1 MYDCDVFDYDCKTEY
16 EDKTIDVEHCDDG
29 VSAVTEL
36 ELDAEG
42 QTMYDCDV
50 FDYDCKTEYEDKT
63 IDVEHCDDGVSAVTE
78 LELDV
83 EGTRNNGVSAVT
95 ENELDAEGTETT
107 SIPTTTL
114 MIVSENQTL
123 FIGRDYY
130 ARENKRHEKKP
141 RPTRRLYECDKLS
154 FLLLRAIQ
162 VRQLDFLPEMNGQ
175 VYK

>member
-1 MYDCDVFDYDCKTEY
+1 MGKLWTLIVTVSIWTSRNSTKSSIIWDKPCTTATSLIMTVRQSTRTRRLMSSTATMVSLPSRNLNSTSKAPETMVFLLSRKMNSTP
-16 EDKTIDVEHCDDG
+16 K
-29 VSAVTEL
+29 AP
-36 ELDAEG
+36 
-42 QTMYDCDV
+42 
-50 FDYDCKTEYEDKT
+50 
-63 IDVEHCDDGVSAVTE
+63 
-78 LELDV
+78 
-83 EGTRNNGVSAVT
+83 
-95 ENELDAEGTETT
+95 ETT

-162 VRQLDFLPEMNGQ
+162 VRQ
-175 VYK
+175 